1 MDYDYAKREL
11 EVSYYILF
19 IIPPH
24 RPLLV
29 SILDSK
35 FATKLGKSIAAK
47 INFFSSLHLQAA
59 RQNKKLTEVKLQQFE
74 DTYHNAKAAFDE
86 VTDKLYDEL
95 PTLFDR

>member
-11 EVSYYILF
+11 EVSYHILF

-24 RPLLV
+24 QPLLV

-47 INFFSSLHLQAA
+47 IIFFYSAKHLVISQQVYSFTC
-59 RQNKKLTEVKLQQFE
+59 RQQGRTRN
-74 DTYHNAKAAFDE
+74 
-86 VTDKLYDEL
+86 
-95 PTLFDR
+95 